1 MVKRRTVKKSKIIKQ
16 KQRQSVNQKQNVV
29 INMGNPNRRKR
40 RRNPALLRGTNG
52 SVIKHVHSYG
62 NNIFQANLEREKADI
77 NHEMNMLRSERH
89 EINKLKA
96 IEEKKKH
103 QGVFARVSPPNR
115 LQTELETG
123 TTPSK
128 TQYDDLV
135 SNIAPKTP
143 KGSPPPDGR
152 LNMNAKTAVPGYA
165 TPTASSM
172 GRTLNVNDL

>member
-16 KQRQSVNQKQNVV
+16 KQKQSVNQKQNVV

-103 QGVFARVSPPNR
+103 QGVFARVSH
-115 LQTELETG
+115 G
-123 TTPSK
+123 VTPSK

-172 GRTLNVNDL
+172 GRTLNMNDL

>member
-52 SVIKHVHSYG
+52 SVIKHVHSYT
-62 NNIFQANLEREKADI
+62 NNVFQANLEREKADI

-103 QGVFARVSPPNR
+103 QGVFARVSH
-115 LQTELETG
+115 LESG
-123 TTPSK
+123 STPSK

-152 LNMNAKTAVPGYA
+152 SNMNAKTAVPGYA

-172 GRTLNVNDL
+172 GRTLNMNDL